1 MKFIGNVKKGKLTLY
16 DKEGF
21 KTYLYNFEGD
31 VEFTINYAQKRH
43 SPQQNAYYRVICR
56 QLSKEL
62 GYSEREMHQT
72 LKHHFDMP
80 STKELTSEEFT
91 EYLDNILRWAATEMG
106 INLPDPKPTPQL
118 LP

>member
-1 MKFIGNVKKGKLTLY
+1 MKFIGNVKNGKLTLY
-16 DKEGF
+16 DINGF
-21 KTYLYNFEGD
+21 KRYLYNFDGD
-31 VEFTINYAQKRH
+31 VELNINSSQKRH

-56 QLSKEL
+56 KLSKEL

-91 EYLDNILRWAATEMG
+91 EYLDNIIRWASTEMG
-106 INLPDPKPTPQL
+106 IVLPDPTTPHE
-118 LP
+118 